1 VEYPSLA
8 RTKTLKNFER
18 FSNEVARAT
27 DNPDA
32 NAVHDLRVSIRRLSQ
47 ALDVFDGA
55 VPARVRKKLEK
66 RAGSILRAAG
76 DVRDLDIA
84 RELIGDG
91 ARDGLAAE
99 LEADRAN
106 AAGRLQR
113 RLAKSAPS
121 AELTAW
127 AAAITLPDHTGEA
140 ADKARSVLADS
151 AAQLLRA
158 GDREIGQRATPKR
171 YHHVRLAAKRLRY
184 QVELFREIAP
194 KQADVLLKS
203 VAKLQGVLGDLND
216 SVTARK
222 LLRDYSGTKDARR
235 AVKRKQEKLLER
247 AHEVWEESF
256 AGVKSPEELLGF
268 LDAKRPAR
276 KAV

>member
-1 VEYPSLA
+1 VEYASLA
-8 RTKTLKNFER
+8 RTKTLNNFER
-18 FSNEVARAT
+18 FSKEVARAT

-32 NAVHDLRVSIRRLSQ
+32 DAVHDLRVSIRRLSQ

-55 VPARVRKKLEK
+55 VPAGIRKKLQK
-66 RAGSILRAAG
+66 STGSILGAAG

-99 LEADRAN
+99 LEADRAD

-127 AAAITLPDHTGEA
+127 AAAITLPDDTGEA

-158 GDREIGQRATPKR
+158 GEREIGQRATPKR

-216 SVTARK
+216 AVRVADQVAFALARALTVLPAATCGFG
-222 LLRDYSGTKDARR
+222 LLR
-235 AVKRKQEKLLER
+235 
-247 AHEVWEESF
+247 H
-256 AGVKSPEELLGF
+256 
-268 LDAKRPAR
+268 
-276 KAV
+276 